1 MRRRS
6 VLVGGLA
13 GVFAVGFAVVFAA
26 GAQAAPSE
34 AERARIERL
43 IAWVGAQK
51 DLKFVRNGSAYSPA
65 DAAKFLRGKFDK
77 MGEHVTTARQ
87 FIDEIASRSSTSGQ
101 PYLIRFADGRSVSA
115 AQFLGDELQRMDR

>member
-1 MRRRS
+1 MQRRT

-13 GVFAVGFAVVFAA
+13 GLSAAGFAT
-26 GAQAAPSE
+26 GARAAPSE

-43 IAWVGAQK
+43 IAYVGAQK